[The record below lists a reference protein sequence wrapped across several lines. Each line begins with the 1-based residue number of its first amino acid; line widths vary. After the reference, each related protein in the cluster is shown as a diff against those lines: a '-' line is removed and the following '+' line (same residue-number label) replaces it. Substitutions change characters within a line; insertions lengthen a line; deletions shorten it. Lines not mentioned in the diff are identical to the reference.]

1 MDSWD
6 ILRLFIRYWKSFCAT
21 FVLVL
26 GIGVF
31 LALRPGNAPLPES
44 APSPSSPTADSS
56 IDSSATPK
64 QPESTPHSSNKPTIH
79 YYQFPIML
87 AKLDSRPIIPEP
99 MLLDALK
106 VFSCTKP
113 NEQPESTPHSGESTP
128 STPESAPQAP
138 ISLIPESSACIIAIE
153 KSYDAIDLVYII
165 SLQAYEPAKAQ
176 NLARQ
181 IDSSI
186 RTNPFIKDL
195 QASITELA
203 TIAWRTKDA
212 QNSWK
217 SVELARASKNIAR
230 PEIKEIKEIKGFVQ
244 TSKKSNLILA
254 FLSALILAC
263 LVVFVR
269 DFFAQN
275 AHRLRPQA

>member
-31 LALRPGNAPLPES
+31 LALRSSSAHLPEP
-44 APSPSSPTADSS
+44 APKPSNPTADSS
-56 IDSSATPK
+56 IDSGTTPK
-64 QPESTPHSSNKPTIH
+64 QPESTPRLSNKPTIH
-79 YYQFPIML
+79 YYHFPIML

-106 VFSCTKP
+106 DFSCTKP

-128 STPESAPQAP
+128 STQEAPQAP

-153 KSYDAIDLVYII
+153 KSYDAIDLVYIV
-165 SLQAYEPAKAQ
+165 SLQAYEHAKAQ

-230 PEIKEIKEIKGFVQ
+230 PEVKEVKEVKGFVVHA
-244 TSKKSNLILA
+244 SKKSKLILA

>member
-31 LALRPGNAPLPES
+31 LALRPGNAPLPEP

-56 IDSSATPK
+56 VDSGTTPQ
-64 QPESTPHSSNKPTIH
+64 QPESIPRSSNKTTIH

-106 VFSCTKP
+106 DFSCTKP

-128 STPESAPQAP
+128 NTQEAPQAP
-138 ISLIPESSACIIAIE
+138 ISLIPESGACIIAIE
-153 KSYDAIDLVYII
+153 KSYDAIDLVYIV

-203 TIAWRTKDA
+203 TIAWRTKDV

-230 PEIKEIKEIKGFVQ
+230 PEVKEVKEVKGFVQ
-244 TSKKSNLILA
+244 TSKKSKLILA

>member
-6 ILRLFIRYWKSFCAT
+6 ILRLCVRYWKSFCAT

-31 LALRPGNAPLPES
+31 LALRSSSAHLPEP
-44 APSPSSPTADSS
+44 ALEPSTADSN

-106 VFSCTKP
+106 DFSCTKP
-113 NEQPESTPHSGESTP
+113 NEQPESTQHSGESTS
-128 STPESAPQAP
+128 STQEAPQAP
-138 ISLIPESSACIIAIE
+138 ISLIPESGACIIAIE

-181 IDSSI
+181 IDFSI

-212 QNSWK
+212 QSSWK
-217 SVELARASKNIAR
+217 SIELARASKNIAR

-244 TSKKSNLILA
+244 TSKRSKLILA
-254 FLSALILAC
+254 VLSALILSF